1 MRRRFIVVAAT
12 SVLAVPQFSFAQ
24 AATGKRRIAILSVST
39 AAATE
44 HLWAI
49 FRSGLRDLGWIE
61 GDNLIIDMRYA
72 ESDPARVV
80 KLTAELLALKPDVMV
95 SGTDREARAAAAVTR
110 SIPIVFPV
118 GADPVGFGL
127 VKSLARPGTNVTGL
141 SVLSGELNPKR
152 LSLLKEA
159 LPHLSNVGLLGE
171 TGVASTATALVEPA
185 RQLGL
190 KLLPAGAGN
199 AGDFDAA
206 FESMARGGA
215 EAVLNVGGSL
225 FFQHRR
231 QLADL
236 ALRRRWAMIVAA
248 SEAADAGALLS
259 YGADLKENVKRLAPL
274 VNRILR
280 GANPAM
286 IPVEQV
292 NVFEL
297 VINRR
302 TARALGI
309 ELPRTLMLRA
319 TRVIE

>member
-1 MRRRFIVVAAT
+1 M
-12 SVLAVPQFSFAQ
+12 
-24 AATGKRRIAILSVST
+24 
-39 AAATE
+39 
-44 HLWAI
+44 WAI

-61 GDNLIIDMRYA
+61 GDNLILDMRYA

-80 KLTAELLALKPDVMV
+80 TLTAELLALKPDVLV
-95 SGTDREARAAAAVTR
+95 SGTDREARAAAAATR

-141 SVLSGELNPKR
+141 SVQSGELHAKR
-152 LSLLKEA
+152 LSLLKET
-159 LPHLSNVGLLGE
+159 LPRLEKVGVLGE
-171 TGVASTATALVEPA
+171 TGIVASTVAALEKSA
-185 RQLGL
+185 RQLGV
-190 KLLPAGAGN
+190 KLLPAGARN

-206 FESMARGGA
+206 FETMARGGA
-215 EAVLNVGGSL
+215 EAVLSVGGSL
-225 FFQHRR
+225 FFQHRQ

-236 ALRRRWAMIVAA
+236 ALRHRWAMIVAA
-248 SEAADAGALLS
+248 IEAADAGALLS

-274 VNRILR
+274 VDRILR
-280 GANPAM
+280 GANPAT

-297 VINRR
+297 VINLR